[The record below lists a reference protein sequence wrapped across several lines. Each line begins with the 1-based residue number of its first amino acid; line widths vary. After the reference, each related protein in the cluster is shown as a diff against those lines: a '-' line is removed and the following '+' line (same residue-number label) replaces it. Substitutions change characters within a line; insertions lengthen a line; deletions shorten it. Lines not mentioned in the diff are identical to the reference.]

1 MSSIPIKIP
10 SLCLGTAA
18 FGMDYG
24 ITNPSGKVPSKIV
37 SYMTS
42 YARSQ
47 NINQFDTAL
56 AYGDACTEIGKSCL
70 IYPDIKVMSKLPSQ
84 SEAVFML
91 VPYMS
96 GKNIP
101 NMLSTLNLSC
111 LDTLLLHDP
120 DARKDGSNFLF
131 RWLDSLKERGLV
143 KRTGLSI
150 YSGECLKSLDLNQI
164 DVVQLP
170 ISLYDQRLLSN
181 GVIDY
186 LLSHNINLHGRSFY
200 LQGLMLESAIKWPSW
215 IPEKIKLHHLRLHDY
230 LTSIQSSY
238 LEIALEF
245 ARSLSFLEYAIFG
258 VCNQRQLDDLIGYW
272 SSPRKFSNMQLSEWS
287 IDDKSFLDP
296 RMWPK

>member
-37 SYMTS
+37 SDMIS

-84 SEAVFML
+84 SEAVFNASS
-91 VPYMS
+91 VYEWE
-96 GKNIP
+96 KIFQ

-120 DARKDGSNFLF
+120 CDARKDGSNFLF
-131 RWLDSLKERGLV
+131 DG
-143 KRTGLSI
+143 
-150 YSGECLKSLDLNQI
+150 
-164 DVVQLP
+164 
-170 ISLYDQRLLSN
+170 
-181 GVIDY
+181 
-186 LLSHNINLHGRSFY
+186 
-200 LQGLMLESAIKWPSW
+200 
-215 IPEKIKLHHLRLHDY
+215 
-230 LTSIQSSY
+230 
-238 LEIALEF
+238 
-245 ARSLSFLEYAIFG
+245 
-258 VCNQRQLDDLIGYW
+258 
-272 SSPRKFSNMQLSEWS
+272 
-287 IDDKSFLDP
+287 
-296 RMWPK
+296 